1 MLLFLLVPALALLVS
16 PAAVGCSH
24 HNLRRIIEL
33 VGKYNESLSKE
44 FFVEDVQPLYEAGC
58 GDKFFCKVHEVLLKH
73 ENITKRKDEMGLLKN
88 LREFNNRHRN
98 TSCEELLKDVQ
109 PTGIEIQIPKVIE
122 LLSKCIK
129 QRNWNGN
136 KR

>member
-44 FFVEDVQPLYEAGC
+44 FFVEDVQPLYEA
-58 GDKFFCKVHEVLLKH
+58 D
-73 ENITKRKDEMGLLKN
+73 
-88 LREFNNRHRN
+88 